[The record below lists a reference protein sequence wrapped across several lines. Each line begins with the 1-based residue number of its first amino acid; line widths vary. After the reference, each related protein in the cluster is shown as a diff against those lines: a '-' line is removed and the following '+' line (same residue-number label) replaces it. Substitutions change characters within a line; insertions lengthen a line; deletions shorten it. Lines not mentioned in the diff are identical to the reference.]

1 VVWKNKAMFTIINW
15 KFLALFFAI
24 FINDIRSLEIGK
36 YDIYP
41 NKINDQL
48 FDLEE
53 LSPQE
58 NNCTSVNL
66 NIVCSKIPLFCRNVC
81 DIKKRLDFDY
91 NLKRISPFSFGS
103 YQIKQSIELNFRQG
117 SLERIETDAFNGLI
131 IESDTEL
138 EINIE
143 YPNKKLSVIDN
154 EDQNIDFNSNS
165 NEERFNQIEYD
176 MEIFST
182 KSIIRSKNNN
192 FLEKSEKLVIEANA
206 FRGITI
212 KEGGR
217 FRIKIKNSKEIEFSS
232 KSLSGDENK
241 FLTGSSMVISIEN
254 SNFVQFK
261 TECAKFWKPNT
272 PDYDYDTYYNTDYN
286 PKLDDYISSSVL
298 FKLNLTD
305 VKQVVFE
312 KESFSNIKLSNSSI
326 FQVLVNQFEN
336 IKLEKSSFSQIDQS
350 DFSLFELNFSN
361 GKSLFLSENIF
372 DNLSQAHMSKFIL
385 FFNINEANVC
395 VPQNFISNLF
405 QYPSSIVRLT
415 FLLKSLNN
423 LVFNK
428 NALSN
433 LKQSQNSFIQ
443 IYVIKSNNFVLKS
456 ESIINL
462 SQSKSSLFEIWTSK
476 GNLTIN
482 SRALKNITQNQNSSI
497 RIGFASGSTS
507 FFKQSTFAL
516 ENFFPD
522 STAEI
527 VYDFS
532 KSNLSLLINYFS
544 RVN

>member
-1 VVWKNKAMFTIINW
+1 MFTIINW
-15 KFLALFFAI
+15 KFVALLFAIFFAI
-24 FINDIRSLEIGK
+24 DTRSIEIGK
-36 YDIYP
+36 YD
-41 NKINDQL
+41 KINDEL

-58 NNCTSVNL
+58 NNCTSDNQ

-81 DIKKRLDFDY
+81 DIKKRLDFDI

-103 YQIKQSIELNFRQG
+103 YQIKQSIELNFKQG
-117 SLERIETDAFNGLI
+117 GLERIETDAFNGLI

-143 YPNKKLSVIDN
+143 YPNKKSSVIDN
-154 EDQNIDFNSNS
+154 EDQNIDFNNNS
-165 NEERFNQIEYD
+165 NEEMFNQIEYD
-176 MEIFST
+176 MEVFST
-182 KSIIRSKNNN
+182 KSIIKNVENSN
-192 FLEKSEKLVIEANA
+192 FLRNSEKLVIEANA

-212 KEGGR
+212 KEGAR

-254 SNFVQFK
+254 SNVVQFK

-312 KESFSNIKLSNSSI
+312 KSSFSNIKLSNSSI

-361 GKSLFLSENIF
+361 GKNLFL
-372 DNLSQAHMSKFIL
+372 FI
-385 FFNINEANVC
+385 
-395 VPQNFISNLF
+395 P
-405 QYPSSIVRLT
+405 
-415 FLLKSLNN
+415 
-423 LVFNK
+423 
-428 NALSN
+428 
-433 LKQSQNSFIQ
+433 
-443 IYVIKSNNFVLKS
+443 NFVRS
-456 ESIINL
+456 C
-462 SQSKSSLFEIWTSK
+462 
-476 GNLTIN
+476 
-482 SRALKNITQNQNSSI
+482 
-497 RIGFASGSTS
+497 
-507 FFKQSTFAL
+507 
-516 ENFFPD
+516 
-522 STAEI
+522 
-527 VYDFS
+527 
-532 KSNLSLLINYFS
+532 
-544 RVN
+544 